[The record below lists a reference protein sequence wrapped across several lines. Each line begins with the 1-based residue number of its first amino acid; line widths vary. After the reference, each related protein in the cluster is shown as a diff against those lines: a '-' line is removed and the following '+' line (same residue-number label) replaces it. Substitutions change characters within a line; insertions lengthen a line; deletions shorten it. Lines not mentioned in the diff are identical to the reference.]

1 MKIHE
6 YQAKELLKKFHV
18 PVPEGA
24 VADTNREARQV
35 AEELPAGPFVVKAQI
50 HAGGRGKGGGIKT
63 GATPEEVE
71 RLADQILGMTLITP
85 QTGPE
90 GKVVNQVLVEQAQ
103 DIAQEL
109 YLGWWWTA
117 PRASR

>member
-6 YQAKELLKKFHV
+6 YQAKELLRKFHV

-24 VADTNREARQV
+24 VANTNLEARQV
-35 AEELPAGPFVVKAQI
+35 AEELPEGPFVVKAQI

-71 RLADQILGMTLITP
+71 R
-85 QTGPE
+85 
-90 GKVVNQVLVEQAQ
+90 
-103 DIAQEL
+103 
-109 YLGWWWTA
+109 
-117 PRASR
+117 